1 MLARLVV
8 AVVVVVAIASFAATP
23 SSAVQSQARE
33 YLSGVSG
40 DLGAPMEEI
49 LTQMPDNIQPRRS
62 RSGEDRIFIWTF
74 PDRSEI
80 ELVFRPRGGR
90 TGLVLYLVDV
100 RD

>member
-1 MLARLVV
+1 MRAALAT
-8 AVVVVVAIASFAATP
+8 VVVATVVSLTAAATGY
-23 SSAVQSQARE
+23 AIQSQARE

-80 ELVFRPRGGR
+80 ELVFRPRGGG